1 MGLKAE
7 SHAGDPPTPS
17 QPKARFTVLHRG
29 LAPVHD
35 PDLVR
40 ALTREVAR
48 LRADRLAL
56 VDALRAVHL
65 EAMDYPPARPIS
77 SDSYLPPELVQ
88 RIERALASV
97 EV

>member
-1 MGLKAE
+1 MHTPDAVR
-7 SHAGDPPTPS
+7 AGDPPAPS

-56 VDALRAVHL
+56 VEALRAVQL
-65 EAMDYPPARPIS
+65 EVMDYPPTQPIS
-77 SDSYLPPELVQ
+77 TESYLPPELVQ
-88 RIERALASV
+88 RIERALARV
-97 EV
+97 EA